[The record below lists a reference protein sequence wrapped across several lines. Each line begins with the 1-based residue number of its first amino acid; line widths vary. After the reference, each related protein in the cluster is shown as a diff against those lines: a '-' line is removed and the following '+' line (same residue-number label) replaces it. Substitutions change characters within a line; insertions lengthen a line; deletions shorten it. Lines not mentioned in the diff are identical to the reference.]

1 MRLIRRFRAVAAVV
15 AVAAIVAGG
24 FAIGT
29 TTAKPIHCPMCCMDL
44 PFPPYYVC
52 WHCCP

>member
-1 MRLIRRFRAVAAVV
+1 MRLLRRFRM
-15 AVAAIVAGG
+15 VAAIVAVAAVLACG
-24 FAIGT
+24 FAAT
-29 TTAKPIHCPMCCMDL
+29 TSVAVPVHCPWCCMDV